1 MGPCKGAGITGDSPL
16 VCEVSQAVICDMESR
31 AEVETEAAY
40 GELVLSAVSE
50 GLLRLGNTATGGVE

>member
-1 MGPCKGAGITGDSPL
+1 
-16 VCEVSQAVICDMESR
+16 MESR